1 MPTSVR
7 LDPETEALLRKL
19 ARTSGRTKSEVIREA
34 LHRMSEEAHGAAET
48 GSLYDAIEDLVGI
61 ADVGPGD
68 LARHHKQRFREKL
81 DRRRKK

>member
-7 LDPETEALLRKL
+7 LDPETEALLNKM
-19 ARTSGRTKSEVIREA
+19 ARSSDRSKSEIIRKA
-34 LHRMSEEAHGAAET
+34 LHRMAEETRSTAET

>member
-7 LDPETEALLRKL
+7 LDPETEALLKKL
-19 ARTSGRTKSEVIREA
+19 TRTSGRTKSEVIREA
-34 LHRMSEEAHGAAET
+34 LHRMSEEAGANQPA
-48 GSLYDAIEDLVGI
+48 SLYHGIEDLVGI